1 MFVSFR
7 SMKIAILSDHL
18 DGHYNQSVGI
28 AEILKDSL
36 ELSYTIIDVKLKNNF
51 FRGFKYKFI
60 KNLAKNL
67 NERNI
72 KIILSFFEV
81 IDLTEYDLLISTGG
95 KLTVLN
101 AALAKKYN
109 IKNIHNGSLRGIPN
123 EYFSANV
130 LLGEGVEKNSSNI
143 KTILPPNRFNPLKH
157 LKTSNKVLFLI
168 GGDGSGYKYKKKD
181 FFKLCDQIIKYSHD
195 SGKTPLVVTSRR
207 TKKSHEQLIKE
218 YLQDYLDAQSV
229 WFHSGMGRTN
239 LSNVFKLVDEIFVTE
254 DSSSMIAE
262 SISSGL
268 HVYTIAPNRVKKNKD
283 YLEMLYRYERQGFIK
298 RLTFDTAFINYTN
311 KSILSSKYKKI
322 INAKHMLKIQIL
334 SKLNKLTLTRDTKI
348 A

>member
-1 MFVSFR
+1 
-7 SMKIAILSDHL
+7 MKIAILSDNL
-18 DGHYNQSVGI
+18 DGHYNQSIGI

-51 FRGFKYKFI
+51 LRGLKYKLI
-60 KNLAKNL
+60 KNLSRNL
-67 NERNI
+67 NESNI

-81 IDLTEYDLLISTGG
+81 IDLTEFDLLISTGG

-109 IKNIHNGSLRGIPN
+109 IKNIHNGSLRGIPDG
-123 EYFSANV
+123 YFSANL
-130 LLGEGVEKNSSNI
+130 LLGEGFEKNSNNI

-157 LKTSNKVLFLI
+157 LRTNNKVLFLI

-181 FFKLCDQIIKYSHD
+181 FFKLFNQIIKYSHD
-195 SGKTPLVVTSRR
+195 SGKTPIIVTSRR

-218 YLQDYLDAQSV
+218 YLHDYLDSNSV
-229 WFHSGMGRTN
+229 WFHSGIGRTN
-239 LSNVFKLVDEIFVTE
+239 LSNIFKLVDEIFVTE

-268 HVYTIAPNRVKKNKD
+268 HVYTIAPKRVKKNKD
-283 YLEMLYRYERQGFIK
+283 YLEMLYKYERMGFIK
-298 RLTFDTAFINYTN
+298 RLNFDSTFNKYTN
-311 KSILSSKYKKI
+311 RSIMSDKYKKI
-322 INAKHMLKIQIL
+322 INAKHLLKVQIL
-334 SKLNKLTLTRDTKI
+334 AKLNKLVLTKNIKI
-348 A
+348 S

>member
-1 MFVSFR
+1 
-7 SMKIAILSDHL
+7 MKIAILSDNL
-18 DGHYNQSVGI
+18 DGHYNQSIGI

-51 FRGFKYKFI
+51 LRGLKYKLI
-60 KNLAKNL
+60 KNLSRNL
-67 NERNI
+67 NESNI

-81 IDLTEYDLLISTGG
+81 IDLTEFDLLISTGG

-109 IKNIHNGSLRGIPN
+109 IKNIHNGSLRGIPD
-123 EYFSANV
+123 EYFSANL
-130 LLGEGVEKNSSNI
+130 LLGEGFEKNSNNI

-157 LKTSNKVLFLI
+157 LRTNNKVLFLI

-181 FFKLCDQIIKYSHD
+181 FFKLFNQIIKYSHD
-195 SGKTPLVVTSRR
+195 SGKTPIIVTSRR

-218 YLQDYLDAQSV
+218 YLHDYLDSNSV
-229 WFHSGMGRTN
+229 WFHSGIGRTN
-239 LSNVFKLVDEIFVTE
+239 LSNIFKLVDEIFVTE

-268 HVYTIAPNRVKKNKD
+268 HVYTIAPKRVKKNKD
-283 YLEMLYRYERQGFIK
+283 HLEMLYKYERMGFIK
-298 RLTFDTAFINYTN
+298 RLNFDSTFNKYTN
-311 KSILSSKYKKI
+311 KSIMSGKYKKI
-322 INAKHMLKIQIL
+322 INAKHQLKIQIL
-334 SKLNKLTLTRDTKI
+334 SKLKKLTLTRNVKT

>member
-1 MFVSFR
+1 
-7 SMKIAILSDHL
+7 MKIAILSDNL

-51 FRGFKYKFI
+51 LRGLKYKLI
-60 KNLAKNL
+60 KNLSRNL
-67 NERNI
+67 NESNI

-81 IDLTEYDLLISTGG
+81 IDLTEFDLLISTGG

-109 IKNIHNGSLRGIPN
+109 IKNIHNGSLRGIPD
-123 EYFSANV
+123 EYFSANL
-130 LLGEGVEKNSSNI
+130 LLGEGFEKNSNNI

-157 LKTSNKVLFLI
+157 LRTNNKVLFLI

-181 FFKLCDQIIKYSHD
+181 FFKLFNQIIKYSHD
-195 SGKTPLVVTSRR
+195 SGKIPLIVTSRR

-218 YLQDYLDAQSV
+218 YLQDYLDSHSV
-229 WFHSGMGRTN
+229 WFHSGIGRTN
-239 LSNVFKLVDEIFVTE
+239 LSNIFKLVDEIFVTE

-268 HVYTIAPNRVKKNKD
+268 HVYTIAPKRVKKNKD
-283 YLEMLYRYERQGFIK
+283 YLEMLHKYERMGFIK
-298 RLTFDTAFINYTN
+298 RLNFDSTFNKYTN
-311 KSILSSKYKKI
+311 KSIVSGKYKKI
-322 INAKHMLKIQIL
+322 INAKHQLKIQIL
-334 SKLNKLTLTRDTKI
+334 SKLKKLTLTKDVKT

>member
-1 MFVSFR
+1 
-7 SMKIAILSDHL
+7 MKIAILSDNL
-18 DGHYNQSVGI
+18 DGHYNQSIGI

-51 FRGFKYKFI
+51 LRGLKYKLI
-60 KNLAKNL
+60 KNLSRNL
-67 NERNI
+67 NESNI

-81 IDLTEYDLLISTGG
+81 IDLTEFDLLISTGG

-109 IKNIHNGSLRGIPN
+109 IKNIHNGSLRGIPD
-123 EYFSANV
+123 EYFSAN
-130 LLGEGVEKNSSNI
+130 LLFGEGFEKKSNVI

-157 LKTSNKVLFLI
+157 LRTNNKVLFLI

-181 FFKLCDQIIKYSHD
+181 FFKLFNQIIKYSHD
-195 SGKTPLVVTSRR
+195 SGKTPIIVTSRR

-218 YLQDYLDAQSV
+218 YLQDYLDSNSV
-229 WFHSGMGRTN
+229 WFHSGIGRTN
-239 LSNVFKLVDEIFVTE
+239 LSNIFKLVDEIFVTE

-268 HVYTIAPNRVKKNKD
+268 RVYTIAPKRVKKNKD
-283 YLEMLYRYERQGFIK
+283 YLEMLYKYERMGFIK
-298 RLTFDTAFINYTN
+298 RLNFDSTFNKYTN
-311 KSILSSKYKKI
+311 KSIMSGKYKKI
-322 INAKHMLKIQIL
+322 INAKHLLKVQIL
-334 SKLNKLTLTRDTKI
+334 EKLNKLVLTKNIKTV
-348 A
+348 

>member
-1 MFVSFR
+1 
-7 SMKIAILSDHL
+7 MKIAILSDNL

-51 FRGFKYKFI
+51 LRGLKYKLI
-60 KNLAKNL
+60 KNLSRNL
-67 NERNI
+67 NESNI

-81 IDLTEYDLLISTGG
+81 IDLTEFDLLISTGG

-109 IKNIHNGSLRGIPN
+109 IKNIHNGSLRGIPD
-123 EYFSANV
+123 EYFSANL
-130 LLGEGVEKNSSNI
+130 LLGEGFEKNSNNI

-157 LKTSNKVLFLI
+157 LRTNNKVLFLI

-181 FFKLCDQIIKYSHD
+181 FFKLFNQIIKYSHD
-195 SGKTPLVVTSRR
+195 SGKIPLIVTSRR

-218 YLQDYLDAQSV
+218 YLQDYLDSHSV
-229 WFHSGMGRTN
+229 WFHSGIGRTN
-239 LSNVFKLVDEIFVTE
+239 LSNIFKLVDEIFVTE

-268 HVYTIAPNRVKKNKD
+268 HVYTIAPKRVKKNKD
-283 YLEMLYRYERQGFIK
+283 YLEMLHKYERMGFIK
-298 RLTFDTAFINYTN
+298 RLNFDSTFNKYTN
-311 KSILSSKYKKI
+311 KSIVSGKYKKI
-322 INAKHMLKIQIL
+322 INAKHQLKIQIL
-334 SKLNKLTLTRDTKI
+334 SKLKKLTLTRDVKT